1 MSVRTPPSPGSPDQA
16 AGERL
21 ARDQRIRLLRELPGL
36 GANDPD
42 LAALADALDEGSY
55 APGEVVFREGD
66 AGDEAFVLAAGRA
79 TLTAKGLW
87 ATVELASLGAGDIVG
102 ELTLVSPGRTRNAT
116 LTAETELRALVL
128 DRPTY
133 HRFIASDPRRQR
145 AFAVYAEQLLIAR
158 FIREV
163 DPFAALRDPQRRA
176 LAERVR
182 RRKVG
187 TGDVIVK
194 RGDPGHT
201 CIMLRSGKAEILQV
215 PLGSVDAE
223 ERRVAVIEAGDMI
236 GEAALLT
243 GGPRNAT
250 VRALEPCELLELHAD
265 DLFEIARSE
274 PRAARGIVHLFRMR
288 SRPVRGEGVVVSELV
303 NAEGEA
309 ITVLKNPA
317 RLTSYPLSPRGR
329 FIWDRLDGS
338 RTLREL
344 TIEYGREFGSVTPQS
359 VGQVAVRLARAGM
372 LKDASI
378 ASTPLDADRLRDS
391 RAERAARPMTWIW
404 KHGGAR
410 VAKRLRGRPDPPPG

>member
-1 MSVRTPPSPGSPDQA
+1 
-16 AGERL
+16 L
-21 ARDQRIRLLRELPGL
+21 HAREQRIRLLRDLPGL
-36 GANDPD
+36 SPNAPD
-42 LAALADALDEGSY
+42 LPALADALDEASY

-66 AGDEAFVLAAGRA
+66 AGDEAFVIAAGRA

-87 ATVELASLGAGDIVG
+87 TTVELASLGAGEIVG

-116 LTAETELRALVL
+116 LTAETALRVLVL
-128 DRPTY
+128 DRTTY

-145 AFAVYAEQLLIAR
+145 AFALYAEELLTAR

-176 LAERVR
+176 LAKRVR

-215 PLGSVDAE
+215 PMESADAD
-223 ERRVAVIEAGDMI
+223 ERRVAVIEGGDMI

-274 PRAARGIVHLFRMR
+274 PRAARGIIYLFRLR
-288 SRPVRGEGVVVSELV
+288 SRPVRAEEVVASEQV
-303 NAEGEA
+303 NAEGET
-309 ITVLKNPA
+309 ITVLRNPA
-317 RLTSYPLSPRGR
+317 RPTSYALSPRGR

-359 VGQVAVRLARAGM
+359 VGEVAVRLARAGM

-378 ASTPLDADRLRDS
+378 GSTPLDPDRLRRS
-391 RAERAARPMTWIW
+391 RLRRAMKPMMTWIRE
-404 KHGGAR
+404 HGGAR

>member
-1 MSVRTPPSPGSPDQA
+1 MRTPMSGESL
-16 AGERL
+16 AGEL
-21 ARDQRIRLLRELPGL
+21 HAREQRIALLRDLPGL
-36 GANDPD
+36 GANAPD
-42 LAALADALDEGSY
+42 LPALADALGEASY

-66 AGDEAFVLAAGRA
+66 AGDEAFVIAAGRA
-79 TLTAKGLW
+79 TLTTKGLW
-87 ATVELASLGAGDIVG
+87 TTVELASLGGGEIVG

-116 LTAETELRALVL
+116 LTAETALRVLVL
-128 DRPTY
+128 DRTTY
-133 HRFIASDPRRQR
+133 HRFIASDPERQR
-145 AFAVYAEQLLIAR
+145 AFALYAEQLLTAR

-163 DPFAALRDPQRRA
+163 DPFAALSDSKRRA

-215 PLGSVDAE
+215 PMEAADAD
-223 ERRVAVIEAGDMI
+223 ERRVAVIEAGDII

-250 VRALEPCELLELHAD
+250 VRALEPCELLELRAD
-265 DLFEIARSE
+265 DLFDIARSE
-274 PRAARGIVHLFRMR
+274 PRAARGIIHLFRLR
-288 SRPVRGEGVVVSELV
+288 SRPVRAEGVVASEQV
-303 NAEGEA
+303 NAEGET
-309 ITVLKNPA
+309 ITVLRNPE
-317 RLTSYPLSPRGR
+317 RLTSYALSPRGR

-344 TIEYGREFGSVTPQS
+344 AIEYGREFGSVTTQS
-359 VGQVAVRLARAGM
+359 VAEVAVRLARAGM

-378 ASTPLDADRLRDS
+378 ASTPLDPDRLRGS
-391 RAERAARPMTWIW
+391 RLQRVAARLR
-404 KHGGAR
+404 AR
-410 VAKRLRGRPDPPPG
+410 VAKIRRARAPTGPSR